1 MSGKVNHNKPD
12 LQSPLANLGLE
23 IIHKVT
29 VLGENM
35 SFKSFLLVS
44 AYFLCKIRFTECEIG
59 CNFFICFISP
69 FTDLQYKVD
78 SVYDVIFTRQNFID
92 INIFLPQLR
101 TLISASTG

>member
-23 IIHKVT
+23 IILKVILIGRKLKQYVFLT
-29 VLGENM
+29 N
-35 SFKSFLLVS
+35 FLLTAS
-44 AYFLCKIRFTECEIG
+44 FPRKIRFTECEIG

-78 SVYDVIFTRQNFID
+78 SVCDVIFTRPNFRD
-92 INIFLPQLR
+92 INIFLLKF
-101 TLISASTG
+101 